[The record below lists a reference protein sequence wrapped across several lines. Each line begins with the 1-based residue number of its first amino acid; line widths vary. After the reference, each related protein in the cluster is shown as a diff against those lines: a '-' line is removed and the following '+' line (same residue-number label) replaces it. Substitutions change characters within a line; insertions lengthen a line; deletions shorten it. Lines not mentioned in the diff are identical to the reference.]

1 MSCRIDRVVGGDN
14 LIVLSISGTIT
25 GQHVDTLRNVLQ
37 QEAGALVIDLKNVS
51 LVDRDG
57 VELLA
62 LSEDCGT
69 ELRNCPAYIRE
80 WIARERAESKA
91 NPSEQGIE
99 GSEGTKDF

>member
-1 MSCRIDRVVGGDN
+1 MSCRIDRVVDGDN

-25 GQHVDTLRNVLQ
+25 RQHVDTLRNVLQ
-37 QEAGALVIDLKNVS
+37 QEAGALAIDLKNVS

-57 VELLA
+57 VQLLA
-62 LSEDCGT
+62 LSEDSGM

-80 WIARERAESKA
+80 WVARERAESKA

-99 GSEGTKDF
+99 GSEDTKDF